1 MGFIARLFRL
11 HFSLWLGLA
20 VLAVVALA
28 TPTSAGLALR
38 LAAGWDAGVAAFLIL
53 TLVHILRSSSQA
65 AIRRRA
71 AELDQSGALVLPLSL
86 TAAIASLVVLVL
98 ALMHGGKPSLAQALF
113 SIGTIAVSWLFTHVI
128 FALHYAHEFYAPA
141 EKGKGDR
148 RGLIFPGE
156 SEADYWDFLHFSLI
170 IGVANQTADVQISS
184 RKLRGLAT
192 LHCLIAWFF
201 NAVVLALT
209 VNLAAALF

>member
-71 AELDQSGALVLPLSL
+71 ADLDQAGALVLPLSL
-86 TAAIASLVVLVL
+86 TAAIAC
-98 ALMHGGKPSLAQALF
+98 
-113 SIGTIAVSWLFTHVI
+113 T
-128 FALHYAHEFYAPA
+128 
-141 EKGKGDR
+141 
-148 RGLIFPGE
+148 
-156 SEADYWDFLHFSLI
+156 
-170 IGVANQTADVQISS
+170 SS
-184 RKLRGLAT
+184 STTRA
-192 LHCLIAWFF
+192 
-201 NAVVLALT
+201 
-209 VNLAAALF
+209 